1 MSTAT
6 IARANPRLRAG
17 HDVEAGLPAPVED
30 LLEQA
35 SEQGAV
41 TFAEVRKALDE
52 AGVGPA
58 EAKRVIRLINE
69 RGITIGADSPGAAPP
84 ADLVVAEDDFV
95 DDGSWDQE
103 VPTTDLV
110 RVYLTDIGKVAL
122 LNAEQEVDLA
132 KRIEAGLFAAE
143 KMRAADAK
151 ETKKIPA
158 KLRRDLEWIAADGV
172 RARNHLLEA
181 NLRLVVSLA
190 KRYQGKGLTLL
201 DLIQEGN
208 IGLVRAVE
216 KFDYTKGYKFST
228 YATWWIRQALQRAIA
243 DQGRTIRV
251 PVHMV

>member
-6 IARANPRLRAG
+6 IARVNS
-17 HDVEAGLPAPVED
+17 DAGLPAPVED
-30 LLEQA
+30 LLDAA

-69 RGITIGADSPGAAPP
+69 RGITIGADAPGAAPP
-84 ADLVVAEDDFV
+84 ADLLVAEDDFV
-95 DDGSWDQE
+95 DDGSWDTE

-143 KMRAADAK
+143 KIRAADAK
-151 ETKKIPA
+151 ETRKLAA
-158 KLRRDLEWIAADGV
+158 KLRRDLELIAADGV

-181 NLRLVVSLA
+181 NLR
-190 KRYQGKGLTLL
+190 
-201 DLIQEGN
+201 
-208 IGLVRAVE
+208 
-216 KFDYTKGYKFST
+216 
-228 YATWWIRQALQRAIA
+228 
-243 DQGRTIRV
+243 
-251 PVHMV
+251 P